1 MLLFSCVN
9 YISTYLRYV
18 VDIYVIVLTVQFS
31 QNMFIGPELSGRVP
45 VTLSLGG
52 GISAGPI
59 SVAVT
64 PSDQSPVS
72 AQGRRCMS

>member
-1 MLLFSCVN
+1 
-9 YISTYLRYV
+9 
-18 VDIYVIVLTVQFS
+18 
-31 QNMFIGPELSGRVP
+31 MFIGPELSGRVP